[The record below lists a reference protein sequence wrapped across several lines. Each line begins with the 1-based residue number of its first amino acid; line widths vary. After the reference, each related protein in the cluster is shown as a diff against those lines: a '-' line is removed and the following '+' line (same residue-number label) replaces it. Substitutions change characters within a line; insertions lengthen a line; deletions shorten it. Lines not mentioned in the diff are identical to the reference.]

1 LILIFNLNS
10 LGNFVMKKTVLKVS
24 LIGAAS
30 AVFLLG
36 CASMGDGT
44 PQPQLKAA
52 TPAALQINCADVA
65 AKFSYTQMRI
75 TASSPIAAGVVATS
89 GAPTAPK
96 TAYDAPA
103 HCLVKGVMNE
113 RQGVDG
119 KNYAINFEMRLP
131 NAWNGRF
138 YHQVNG
144 GLDGVVQVAL
154 GSLGGG
160 PLTGALHQGFAVISS
175 DAGHNGSQ
183 NPSFGADPIAR
194 QDYGYTAVAKLT
206 PMAKGLI
213 AAVYGKAPDR
223 SYIGGCSNGGRHTM
237 VAASRFADQYD
248 GFLAGAPGYRLPQA
262 ALAQVWGSTQ
272 WKNLSPE
279 TPLAAS
285 SLTHPFAPSVKIPDI
300 SLGFNAQDR
309 QIVSNAIL
317 DKCDALDGAKDGL
330 VQDVAACQKAFDVVR
345 DVPTCTAGRDG
356 KCLSTQQKATIAAVF
371 AGGKTTDGKPLYAN
385 FPFDAGINSA
395 NWAGW
400 KYQNAQALDPGALSF
415 IFNSPLR
422 TVKAFDTNYDEL
434 HAGIYAKPAG
444 FAESSDE
451 TINPGGHD
459 NPAYMAALQKRGAK
473 MITYHGVS
481 DGVFSELDT
490 RAWVDRVATN
500 VANSNSVVRHFS
512 VPGMAHCSGG
522 LATDQFDALSP
533 LVAWVEHGIAPDSI
547 RASARGAGNA
557 GGVNAEL
564 PKDWS
569 ANRTRPLCAYPK
581 TAKYSGSGNVEDA
594 ANFSCQ

>member
-1 LILIFNLNS
+1 MKTALKAS
-10 LGNFVMKKTVLKVS
+10 LT
-24 LIGAAS
+24 GAAS

-36 CASMGDGT
+36 CTTMGDNT
-44 PQPQLKAA
+44 QPPQLKAA

-65 AKFSYTQMRI
+65 AKFSYAALRI
-75 TASSPIAAGVVATS
+75 TASTPIAAGAVAVS
-89 GAPTAPK
+89 GAPNAPK

-103 HCLVKGVMNE
+103 HCLVKGLMHE
-113 RQGVDG
+113 RVGADG
-119 KNYAINFEMRLP
+119 KNYAISFEMRLP

-154 GSLGGG
+154 GALGGG
-160 PLTGALHQGFAVISS
+160 PLTGALHQGFAMISS

-194 QDYGYTAVAKLT
+194 QDYGYGAVAKLT

-213 AAVYGKAPDR
+213 AAAYGKAPDR

-285 SLTHPFAPSVKIPDI
+285 SLTHPFVPTLKIPDI

-309 QIVSNAIL
+309 QIVSSAIL
-317 DKCDALDGAKDGL
+317 NKCDALDGAKDGL
-330 VQDVAACQKAFDVVR
+330 VQDVAACQKAFDIHR

-356 KCLSTQQKATIAAVF
+356 KCLSTQQKTTIANVF
-371 AGGKTTDGKPLYAN
+371 AGGKTTDGKPFYAN
-385 FPFDAGINSA
+385 FPFDPGLTAA
-395 NWAGW
+395 NWAAW

-415 IFNSPLR
+415 IFTSPLR

-451 TINPGGHD
+451 TINPSNHD
-459 NPAYMAALQKRGAK
+459 KPAYMATLQKRGAK

-490 RAWVDRVATN
+490 RAWVDRVAGN
-500 VANSNSVVRHFS
+500 VANSSNALRHFS

-522 LATDQFDALSP
+522 PAVDQFDALTP
-533 LVAWVEHGIAPDSI
+533 LVQWVEQGIAPASI
-547 RASARGAGNA
+547 KATARGTGNA

-564 PKDWS
+564 PKDWT
-569 ANRTRPLCAYPK
+569 ANRSRPLCAYPTVARYK
-581 TAKYSGSGNVEDA
+581 GTGSLEDA
-594 ANFSCQ
+594 ASFSCQ

>member
-1 LILIFNLNS
+1 
-10 LGNFVMKKTVLKVS
+10 MKTALKAT
-24 LIGAAS
+24 LAGAAS
-30 AVFLLG
+30 AVSLFG
-36 CASMGDGT
+36 CANLTNDNAQP
-44 PQPQLKAA
+44 PQPLQLKAA
-52 TPAALQINCADVA
+52 TPAAMQINCADVA
-65 AKFSYTQMRI
+65 AKFSYAALRI
-75 TASSPIAAGVVATS
+75 TSSDAVTVGALATS
-89 GAPTAPK
+89 GAPNAPK
-96 TAYDAPA
+96 TAYEAPA

-113 RQGVDG
+113 RVGADG

-131 NAWNGRF
+131 NSWNGRF

-154 GSLGGG
+154 GALGGG

-206 PMAKGLI
+206 PMAKSLI
-213 AAVYGKAPDR
+213 AAAYGKAPDR
-223 SYIGGCSNGGRHTM
+223 SYIGGCSNGGRHAM
-237 VAASRFADQYD
+237 VAASRFTDQYD

-279 TPLAAS
+279 VPLAQS
-285 SLTHPFAPSVKIPDI
+285 SLTHPFVPTLKIPDI

-309 QIVSNAIL
+309 QIVSSAIL

-330 VQDVAACQKAFDVVR
+330 VQDVAACQKTFDIHR

-356 KCLSTQQKATIAAVF
+356 KCLSTQQKTTIANVF

-385 FPFDAGINSA
+385 FPFDVGISA
-395 NWAGW
+395 TNWAAW

-434 HAGIYAKPAG
+434 QAGIYAKPAG

-451 TINPGGHD
+451 TINPSGYD
-459 NPAYMAALQKRGAK
+459 KPAYMVALQKRGAK

-490 RAWVDRVATN
+490 RAWVDRVSSH
-500 VANSNSVVRHFS
+500 VASSSNALRHFS

-522 LATDQFDALSP
+522 PATDQFDPLTP
-533 LVAWVEHGIAPDSI
+533 LVQWVEQGIAPDSI
-547 RASARGAGNA
+547 KATARGAGNA

-569 ANRTRPLCAYPK
+569 ANRSRPLCAYPTVARYK
-581 TAKYSGSGNVEDA
+581 GTGSLEDA
-594 ANFSCQ
+594 ASFSCQ

>member
-1 LILIFNLNS
+1 
-10 LGNFVMKKTVLKVS
+10 MKKTALKAA
-24 LIGAAS
+24 LTGAAS

-36 CASMGDGT
+36 CTTMGDSA
-44 PQPQLKAA
+44 PAQQLKAA
-52 TPAALQINCADVA
+52 TPAALQINCTDVA
-65 AKFSYTQMRI
+65 AKFSYANLRI
-75 TASSPIAAGVVATS
+75 TASSQVAAGAVAMS
-89 GAPTAPK
+89 G
-96 TAYDAPA
+96 APA
-103 HCLVKGVMNE
+103 HCLVKGLLNE
-113 RQGVDG
+113 RKGADG
-119 KNYAINFEMRLP
+119 KDYAIGFEMRLP

-144 GLDGVVQVAL
+144 GLDGVVQPAL
-154 GSLGGG
+154 GALGGG

-194 QDYGYTAVAKLT
+194 QDYGYGAVAKLT

-213 AAVYGKAPDR
+213 AVAYGKAPDR

-309 QIVSNAIL
+309 QIVADAIL
-317 DKCDALDGAKDGL
+317 AKCDALDGAKDGL

-356 KCLSTQQKATIAAVF
+356 KCLSSLQKSTIASVF
-371 AGGKTTDGKPLYAN
+371 AGGKTLGGKALYAN
-385 FPFDAGINSA
+385 FPFDSGISAA

-415 IFNSPLR
+415 IFAGAVR

-434 HAGIYAKPAG
+434 YAGIYSKPAG

-451 TINPGGHD
+451 AINPLGYD
-459 NPAYMAALQKRGAK
+459 KPAYMAALQQRGAK

-481 DGVFSELDT
+481 DAVFSELDT
-490 RAWVDRVATN
+490 RAWVDRVAGSI
-500 VANSNSVVRHFS
+500 ANSRATLRHFS

-522 LATDQFDALSP
+522 PATDQFDALTP
-533 LVAWVEHGIAPDSI
+533 LVQWVEQGIAPDAI
-547 RASARGAGNA
+547 RANARGAGNA

-564 PKDWS
+564 PKDW
-569 ANRTRPLCAYPK
+569 APNRSRPLCAYPTVARYK
-581 TAKYSGSGNVEDA
+581 GAGSLDDA
-594 ANFSCQ
+594 ASFSCK

>member
-1 LILIFNLNS
+1 
-10 LGNFVMKKTVLKVS
+10 
-24 LIGAAS
+24 
-30 AVFLLG
+30 
-36 CASMGDGT
+36 
-44 PQPQLKAA
+44 
-52 TPAALQINCADVA
+52 
-65 AKFSYTQMRI
+65 
-75 TASSPIAAGVVATS
+75 
-89 GAPTAPK
+89 
-96 TAYDAPA
+96 
-103 HCLVKGVMNE
+103 MNE
-113 RQGVDG
+113 RTGTDG

-154 GSLGGG
+154 GALGGG

-194 QDYGYTAVAKLT
+194 QDYGYGAVAKLT

-213 AAVYGKAPDR
+213 AAAYGKAPDR

-237 VAASRFADQYD
+237 VAASRFSDQYD

-262 ALAQVWGSTQ
+262 ALAQVWGSSQ
-272 WKNLSPE
+272 WKNLAPE
-279 TPLAAS
+279 MPLAES
-285 SLTHPFAPSVKIPDI
+285 NLRHPFAPNVRIPDI
-300 SLGFNAQDR
+300 SLGFQVQDR
-309 QIVSNAIL
+309 QIVANAIL
-317 DKCDALDGAKDGL
+317 EKCDALDGAKDGL

-356 KCLSTQQKATIAAVF
+356 KCLSTQQKTTIAAVF

-385 FPFDAGINSA
+385 FPYDAGVVSG
-395 NWAGW
+395 NWAAW

-415 IFNSPLR
+415 VFTSPLR

-444 FAESSDE
+444 FAESSDA
-451 TINPGGHD
+451 TINPSGHD
-459 NPAYMAALQKRGAK
+459 KPAYMSDLQKRGAK
-473 MITYHGVS
+473 MMTYHGVS

-490 RAWVDRVATN
+490 RAWVDRVSSN
-500 VANSNSVVRHFS
+500 VANSSNTLRHFS

-522 LATDQFDALSP
+522 PATDQFDPLTP
-533 LVAWVEHGIAPDSI
+533 LVQWVEQGIAPTSI
-547 RASARGAGNA
+547 KASARGAGNA
-557 GGVNAEL
+557 GGVNVEL

-569 ANRTRPLCAYPK
+569 ANRSRPLCAYPTVARYK
-581 TAKYSGSGNVEDA
+581 GSGSLEDA
-594 ANFSCQ
+594 ASFSCL